1 MKFVD
6 QATISIAAGKGG
18 DGCLSFRRQ
27 RHLPRGGPDGGDGGD
42 GGDAI
47 LVARPDLHTLVD
59 FRYHSHY
66 QAEHG
71 TAGGSKGC
79 TGGSGKDLF
88 IPVPMGTRI
97 FNQDSGV
104 FCGDLTTANERL
116 LVAKG
121 GSRGF
126 GNTRFKTSVNR
137 APRKATKGRPG
148 ESASLRLELL
158 LLADVG
164 LIGQPNAGKS
174 TLISKLSAAKPKIA
188 SYPFTTTR
196 PYLGVL
202 VLGKG
207 QSLVIADIPGLIK
220 GAGHGA
226 GLGLQFLKHAERAE
240 LLLQLASLSPEDGDN
255 PALAV
260 NIVAQEMQTFS
271 KKLAQK
277 KRWLVLTKADTLP
290 QDKLQACVADCLQTL
305 NWRHPHY
312 VISAATGTGLPLLL
326 NDLRLYMQHRMLAEQ
341 LA

>member
-6 QATISIAAGKGG
+6 QATISVAAGQGG

-27 RHLPRGGPDGGDGGD
+27 RNLPKGGPDGGDGGD

-47 LVARPDLHTLVD
+47 LVAHSELHTLVD
-59 FRYHSHY
+59 FRYQSHY

-71 TAGGSKGC
+71 TAGGSKRC
-79 TGGSGKDLF
+79 TGGAGKDLL
-88 IPVPMGTRI
+88 IPVPMGTRV
-97 FNQDSGV
+97 FNQASGV
-104 FCGDLTTANERL
+104 FCGDLTVADERL

-121 GSRGF
+121 GSRGL

-137 APRKATKGRPG
+137 APRKITKGQPG
-148 ESASLRLELL
+148 ESASLQLELM

-164 LIGQPNAGKS
+164 LIGAPNAGKS
-174 TLISKLSAAKPKIA
+174 TLISKLSAARPKIA

-202 VLGKG
+202 ALGKG
-207 QSLVIADIPGLIK
+207 QSLVMADIPGLIQ

-240 LLLQLASLSPEDGDN
+240 LLLQLVSLSPEDGDN
-255 PALAV
+255 PAMAAD
-260 NIVAQEMQTFS
+260 IVAREMQIFS
-271 KKLAQK
+271 EKLAQK

-290 QDKLQACVADCLQTL
+290 QDKLKTCVADCLQTL
-305 NWRHPHY
+305 NWHHPHH
-312 VISAATGTGLPLLL
+312 VISAATGAGLSLLL
-326 NDLRLYMQHRMLAEQ
+326 NDLRLYMQHKMLAEQ
-341 LA
+341 LS